1 MLTIGGE
8 SVKIIGEEIIDNSE
22 LFKRMGMPWPFRFVL
37 NQAKIDPYYTRFE
50 SNLNYSNNSQS
61 EEGFGVLEIMDL
73 K

>member
-1 MLTIGGE
+1 
-8 SVKIIGEEIIDNSE
+8 
-22 LFKRMGMPWPFRFVL
+22 MGMPWPFRFVL